1 MKILALDLGANIG
14 WAEIG
19 HAGLRRA
26 GVETFTGDRKQ
37 RAGKTQ
43 KFLQRLMSSSPDAVV
58 YERPFARGKHATR
71 ALWGLAG
78 IIEACAENA
87 GAACLDVLPAAIKK
101 HAAGTGNADKEA
113 MMAAA
118 SVIWKAA
125 VENEH
130 MADAI
135 CLLDYAEKNIEVTPN
150 GSDSGTRQ
158 DEGATGGGGE
168 GTEDDPAGE
177 PVGGR
182 DTGGD
187 IPAPE
192 FERGPAIVDDDCLAC
207 Q

>member
-43 KFLQRLMSSSPDAVV
+43 KFLQRLMKSGPDAVI

-135 CLLDYAEKNIEVTPN
+135 CLLDYAEKNIEVSN
-150 GSDSGTRQ
+150 VRSSSGTGPNESQASSSR
-158 DEGATGGGGE
+158 EGITVNPEGQSDGGP
-168 GTEDDPAGE
+168 DQ
-177 PVGGR
+177 GR
-182 DTGGD
+182 YLQ
-187 IPAPE
+187 APE
-192 FERGPAIVDDDCLAC
+192 FEQGPAVVDDDCLAC